1 MATRSNINVKVGDIY
16 HCVYCH
22 WDGYPE
28 HHGPILTAHYNS
40 QELAEKLVSHG
51 DISILDNSCD
61 KPEGH
66 SFDNRVDG
74 YTVYYG
80 RDRGEENVSF
90 KKKASPLNQEE
101 FSYIWDGEKWLVMK
115 GNERTKYPKDAI
127 EL

>member
-90 KKKASPLNQEE
+90 KEKASPLNQEE

>member
-51 DISILDNSCD
+51 DIPILDNSCD

-90 KKKASPLNQEE
+90 KEKASPLNQEE